1 MKTTPYWKRAAVG
14 AALFATVV
22 ASGCSVKQTEEAK
35 LPDVKVTTTEGNL
48 PKYDVDVAEVDV
60 KTETKQV
67 EVPDVDV
74 STKTKTIEVEVPDVD
89 VKKDKVD
96 VKVPDVD
103 VTMPGE
109 KRNPD

>member
-1 MKTTPYWKRAAVG
+1 MNTTPSWKLAAVS
-14 AALFATVV
+14 AALFLAI
-22 ASGCSVKQTEEAK
+22 AGSGCSVTQTEEAR
-35 LPDVKVTTTEGNL
+35 LPDVEVKATDGNL

-60 KTETKQV
+60 DSETKQV

-74 STKTKTIEVEVPDVD
+74 GTQKKTVEVAVPDID
-89 VKKDKVD
+89 VKKDTMD

-109 KRNPD
+109 QRNPD

>member
-1 MKTTPYWKRAAVG
+1 MNITRNWKTTAIGVALLVAVAG
-14 AALFATVV
+14 
-22 ASGCSVKQTEEAK
+22 SGCSVKQTEEAK

-48 PKYDVDVAEVDV
+48 PKYDVDVADVDV